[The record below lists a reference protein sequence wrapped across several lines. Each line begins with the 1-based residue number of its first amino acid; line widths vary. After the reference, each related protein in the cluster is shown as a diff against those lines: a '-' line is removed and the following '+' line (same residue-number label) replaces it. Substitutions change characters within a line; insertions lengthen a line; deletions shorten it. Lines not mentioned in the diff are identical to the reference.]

1 MDDEMSKK
9 INNCKKAKKLIDCFD
24 RVVKMVDFFI
34 KRDLTLITY
43 YTVPDALV
51 FVFEFDSTDGSYEYT
66 VKVDL
71 YHGYFTTEISDEQFV
86 LWLEKTYDKIM
97 TPGRVR

>member
-1 MDDEMSKK
+1 MDDKM
-9 INNCKKAKKLIDCFD
+9 AKKLTKYFE
-24 RVVKMVDFFI
+24 RVNKMVEYFE

-66 VKVDL
+66 VKVGL
-71 YHGYFTTEISDEQFV
+71 YGDFVYVTDEVFDQ
-86 LWLEKTYDKIM
+86 WLEETYDNLMEKKRWAQN
-97 TPGRVR
+97 GKGE